1 MKKTHG
7 LDEREM
13 ELVKLLMT
21 DCQTTGDIQ
30 AKLKKLFAG
39 TIEQMLEAEMDEHLG
54 YEKNSVAGNNSGNS
68 RNGYGK
74 KTIISDYGEC
84 EIAVPRDRNGDF
96 EPKVIEKRQTRTDEI
111 EQKIMQMYAK
121 GMSQR
126 DIEDTLKQ
134 IYGTEI
140 SQGLVSRITDKIM
153 LEVNEWQNRPL
164 EAVYPVVFFDGIVFN
179 SRKDNKIVTKCV
191 YSVLGINMEGHKE
204 ILGTWISENES
215 ASFYASICSDLQSR
229 GIKDIFIACH
239 DNLTGLCNAINSVFP
254 KTKNQLCIVHQIRN
268 SCKFVPYKDRKA
280 VCADLKKIYGAV
292 NLDDA
297 EFAKECTY
305 NAEKVDNAVMS
316 IMRSIFANISGCPEE
331 EKIQEAYRNAMSTNH
346 AMQKKLEFELQKN
359 KKQLEVLRGEISKSL
374 TGESIYSS
382 EDLSIALD
390 KLKSRI
396 TEDEETLEKLKT
408 EDDQKKLLADSVMP
422 AYRQFRSW
430 AEEFEDASLE
440 TKKMI
445 ACQLFSRVEVGKGYR
460 IKVTMNMTYRQFVS
474 EWGGESMMTV

>member
-30 AKLKKLFAG
+30 AKLKKRFAG

-96 EPKVIEKRQTRTDEI
+96 EPKVIEKRQTRTNEI
-111 EQKIMQMYAK
+111 KQKIMQMYAK

-126 DIEDTLKQ
+126 DIEDTLRQ

-140 SQGLVSRITDKIM
+140 SQGLVSRITDKI
-153 LEVNEWQNRPL
+153 LPEVNEWQKRPL

-204 ILGTWISENES
+204 ILGTWISGNES

-229 GIKDIFIACH
+229 GVKDIFHC
-239 DNLTGLCNAINSVFP
+239 LP
-254 KTKNQLCIVHQIRN
+254 
-268 SCKFVPYKDRKA
+268 
-280 VCADLKKIYGAV
+280 
-292 NLDDA
+292 
-297 EFAKECTY
+297 
-305 NAEKVDNAVMS
+305 
-316 IMRSIFANISGCPEE
+316 
-331 EKIQEAYRNAMSTNH
+331 
-346 AMQKKLEFELQKN
+346 
-359 KKQLEVLRGEISKSL
+359 
-374 TGESIYSS
+374 
-382 EDLSIALD
+382 
-390 KLKSRI
+390 
-396 TEDEETLEKLKT
+396 
-408 EDDQKKLLADSVMP
+408 
-422 AYRQFRSW
+422 
-430 AEEFEDASLE
+430 
-440 TKKMI
+440 
-445 ACQLFSRVEVGKGYR
+445 
-460 IKVTMNMTYRQFVS
+460 
-474 EWGGESMMTV
+474 